1 MDKKRILC
9 VDDSNLILLMERLVL
24 GREGFELLTASD
36 GEQAITRAVAD
47 RPDLIL
53 LDVVMPSISGVEVCR
68 RLRADKETA
77 AIPIIMVTTHAEG
90 EMVERAF
97 ESGCNDFVSKPIDP
111 IELLAKVRN
120 YLGMT
125 ACTRRATC
133 RCRR

>member
-36 GEQAITRAVAD
+36 GEQAMTRALAD
-47 RPDLIL
+47 RPVLIL

-125 ACTRRATC
+125 A
-133 RCRR
+133 

>member
-36 GEQAITRAVAD
+36 GEQAMTRAVAD

-125 ACTRRATC
+125 A
-133 RCRR
+133 

>member
-125 ACTRRATC
+125 A
-133 RCRR
+133 

>member
-1 MDKKRILC
+1 METKKILC

-24 GREGFELLTASD
+24 GREGFELMTASN
-36 GEQAITRAVAD
+36 GEQALTRAMAD

-68 RLRADKETA
+68 RLRASKETA
-77 AIPIIMVTTHAEG
+77 AIPIIMVTTRAEP

-120 YLGMT
+120 YLGIT
-125 ACTRRATC
+125 A
-133 RCRR
+133 